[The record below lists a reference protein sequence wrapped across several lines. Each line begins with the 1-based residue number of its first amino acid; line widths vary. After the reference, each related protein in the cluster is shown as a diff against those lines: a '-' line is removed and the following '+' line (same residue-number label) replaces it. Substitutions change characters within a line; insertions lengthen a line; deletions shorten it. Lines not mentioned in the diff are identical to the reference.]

1 MKSQQMIYTQVP
13 NTTDGRC
20 TFASLPCG
28 PHKTSHSEIQRG
40 RKKKKCQASVRA
52 WRNFPKGGNH
62 PLGCTRAGQPSLQIS
77 LKARTA
83 TSQNAGEEAGLAA
96 PRGLGVGKANGEE
109 KKTFTKQIAFRGEGL
124 AHAHTHGFSVQ
135 VESLF
140 AGGSEKSLSEQGLGR
155 VVGQLEVVGARVD
168 RWEGAVRGVH
178 LAHHGEPRVEVGEAA
193 GR

>member
-20 TFASLPCG
+20 TFASVPCG
-28 PHKTSHSEIQRG
+28 PHKTSHLKIQRG
-40 RKKKKCQASVRA
+40 KKKKTRLQFGHGEIFRREEIIRWVAHV
-52 WRNFPKGGNH
+52 PGNH
-62 PLGCTRAGQPSLQIS
+62 LSNFTRVENGNLSKRWRRGRACG
-77 LKARTA
+77 T
-83 TSQNAGEEAGLAA
+83 T
-96 PRGLGVGKANGEE
+96 GLGRWKANGEE
-109 KKTFTKQIAFRGEGL
+109 KKKAFTKQTAFREEGL

-155 VVGQLEVVGARVD
+155 VVGQLEVMGARVD
-168 RWEGAVRGVH
+168 RREGAVRGVH
-178 LAHHGEPRVEVGEAA
+178 LAHHGEPWVEVGEAA

>member
-1 MKSQQMIYTQVP
+1 MHFRLAALRTTQNQP
-13 NTTDGRC
+13 LGNSKG
-20 TFASLPCG
+20 
-28 PHKTSHSEIQRG
+28 
-40 RKKKKCQASVRA
+40 KKKKNVRLQFGHGEIFRREEIIRWVAHVPDNHLSKFHSRRERQPLKTLAKRLGLRHHGA
-52 WRNFPKGGNH
+52 WALEKQ
-62 PLGCTRAGQPSLQIS
+62 TV
-77 LKARTA
+77 K
-83 TSQNAGEEAGLAA
+83 
-96 PRGLGVGKANGEE
+96 KK

-168 RWEGAVRGVH
+168 RREGAVRGVH